1 MRVVDRYRRDMEAAR
16 RRLAALDRRTV
27 ETQFGKVE
35 YIDQGEGPVVLVI
48 HGITQGADGGLRGL
62 AADLVPPGYR
72 VIVPSRFG
80 YLGSEMPTGATPEM
94 QADAFA
100 ALLDAIGVRR
110 VVVLAG
116 SAGSTSALH
125 FAIRHH
131 DRTRALLL
139 VSANVPGPHQSKGMP
154 PRAVFRAIFA
164 SDPVAVAHDHVPTQ
178 PDGEIEP
185 GAARPGRCAA
195 DRGGR
200 VEDPTSDGRCPPGE
214 AASDGRG
221 LRCLRVEPRIN
232 QIDLSEV
239 PVPTMILHARDDYRT
254 SISGGGRHGP
264 TDPVRTDGYGRSW
277 RSSDAGKAPCG
288 DTRTRGVPRRVP
300 PRAQP
305 LERRGGGMNSRV
317 ARYSDQLHERT
328 SSGTVRGRMIEQ
340 EV

>member
-1 MRVVDRYRRDMEAAR
+1 MRG
-16 RRLAALDRRTV
+16 LWCSC
-27 ETQFGKVE
+27 
-35 YIDQGEGPVVLVI
+35 I

-62 AADLVPPGYR
+62 AADLVPPGHR

-100 ALLDAIGVRR
+100 ALLDAIGVKS

-131 DRTRALLL
+131 DRTRALVL
-139 VSANVPGPHQSKGMP
+139 VSGNVPGPHQAKGMP
-154 PRAVFRAIFA
+154 PKAVFRAIFA
-164 SDPVAVAHDHVPTQ
+164 SDPALWLTITYLPSLM
-178 PDGEIEP
+178 
-185 GAARPGRCAA
+185 ARLSQ
-195 DRGGR
+195 
-200 VEDPTSDGRCPPGE
+200 V
-214 AASDGRG
+214 
-221 LRCLRVEPRIN
+221 LRVPAGVQPTEEDESKIRRAMEGVLLGKLRVTGEVFDAFVSNPRIN

-239 PVPTMILHARDDYRT
+239 PVPTMILHARDD
-254 SISGGGRHGP
+254 SGPPYPAAVAMARRIPCARMVTVDRGGHLML
-264 TDPVRTDGYGRSW
+264 
-277 RSSDAGKAPCG
+277 GKHPAA
-288 DTRTRGVPRRVP
+288 TRRTRGVPRRVP

-305 LERRGGGMNSRV
+305 LERRGGGMNGRV